1 MDRYDPQ
8 QIEQKWQRVW
18 EDEQAFHVPNPEHP
32 EEADR
37 SRKTYVLEM
46 LPYPSGE
53 LHMGHVLNYTIG
65 DVVAHVRRRSGFE
78 VLRPMGYDAFGL
90 PAENNAIRQGR
101 HPREITEANIRA
113 IREQVKRMG
122 WAIDWDREVST
133 HEPEYYRW
141 TQWLFLKFLEAG
153 YAYRKEAAVKWCP
166 VDQTVLANEQVIDG
180 HCERCGAE
188 VEARNLA
195 QWFFR
200 ITAYADALLD
210 EMALLESWPERVLT
224 MQRNWIGRS
233 EGAEVVFR
241 VDGSD
246 QEIPVFTTRPDTL
259 FGATFFVLAPEH
271 PMVEELVAGG
281 GHEAEVREY
290 VRHAAARSE
299 VERAE
304 KEKDGIFTGRYVVNP
319 VNGERIPIWVADYV
333 LMGYGT
339 GAIMAVPAHDERD
352 HAFAV
357 TYGLPILQVVARKDG
372 EIGEEGAYVAHTDD
386 EVLLNSEQFDGL
398 PVPEAKRAIVAWL
411 EERELGRA
419 TIGYRLRDWLLSRQR
434 YWGAPIPVIHC
445 ERDGIVPVPEDQLPV
460 ELPEVEDYL
469 PKGRSPL
476 ATAEEWVNVE
486 CPVCGGP
493 AKRETDTM
501 DTFVDSS
508 WYFLRYTD
516 PHNDRA
522 PFDRPIADYWLP
534 VNQYIGG
541 IEHAIL
547 HLMYARFFTKVMNDL
562 GMVGF
567 REPFL
572 RLFNQGMIY
581 RHGAKMSKSKGNIVA
596 PDEAVARYGADTLRL
611 YVLYMGPADQDKE
624 WQDEG
629 VEGMQRFLGRL
640 WRVVHEA
647 ADRPSQPDAD
657 TPLGRKAHATI
668 AKVTDDLQRRFVFN
682 TPIAAV
688 IELVNELSKAPDD
701 PAARFAAET
710 AVSLIQ
716 PYAPHIAEELWERI
730 GGERLWKAP
739 WPEADPAL
747 LTHDTFELVV
757 QVNGKVRDRIEVAV
771 SLSEDELVE
780 TAKASPKVQA
790 HVDGK
795 SVRQAIVVP
804 RRLVNLVVG

>member
-8 QIEQKWQRVW
+8 QIEEKWQRVW

-32 EEADR
+32 DEADR

-153 YAYRKEAAVKWCP
+153 YAYRKEAPVKWCP

-246 QEIPVFTTRPDTL
+246 HELPVFTTRPDTL

-304 KEKDGIFTGRYVVNP
+304 KEKDGVFTGRYVVNP

-352 HAFAV
+352 HSFAAA
-357 TYGLPILQVVARKDG
+357 YGLPILQVVAPRDG
-372 EIGEEGAYVAHTDD
+372 DVGEDGAYVAHTDD
-386 EVLLNSEQFDGL
+386 EVLVNSEQFDGL

-411 EERELGRA
+411 EERSLGRA

-434 YWGAPIPVIHC
+434 YWGAPIPIVHC
-445 ERDGIVPVPEDQLPV
+445 ERDGVVPVPEDQLPV

-476 ATAEEWVNVE
+476 AAAEDWVNVE

-508 WYFLRYTD
+508 WYFLRYCD

-522 PFDRPIADYWLP
+522 QFDRPIADYWLP

-596 PDEAVARYGADTLRL
+596 PDDAVARYGADTLRL

-624 WQDEG
+624 WQDDG

-647 ADRPSQPDAD
+647 ADRPSEPDAD

-716 PYAPHIAEELWERI
+716 PYAPHIAEELWEQL
-730 GGERLWKAP
+730 GGERLWVSA
-739 WPEADPAL
+739 WPEADPSM

-790 HVDGK
+790 HVNGK

-804 RRLVNLVVG
+804 RKLVNLVVG